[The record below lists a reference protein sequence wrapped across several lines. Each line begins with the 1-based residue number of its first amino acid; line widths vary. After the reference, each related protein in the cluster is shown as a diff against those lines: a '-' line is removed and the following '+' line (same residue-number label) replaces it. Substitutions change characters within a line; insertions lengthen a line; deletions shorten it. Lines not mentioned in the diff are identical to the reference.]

1 MLEVTE
7 AAREYLLDRLN
18 ETGEDSSCFRIVES
32 GKQTFAL
39 ESGSQ
44 EPADVVVEHSGQTIL
59 AVEPG
64 LVDTLQGWV
73 LDVEGRPGEEQQLLM
88 IPAQDFPSG

>member
-18 ETGEDSSCFRIVES
+18 DSGDDTSCFRIVES
-32 GKQTFAL
+32 AEQTFAL
-39 ESGSQ
+39 ESGAR

-73 LDVEGRPGEEQQLLM
+73 LDVEGLPGEDQQLLM